1 VRYALCVTRAC
12 CLLLRYCYRSYL
24 YSLVLYIYIASVL
37 HSYSINSVLH
47 LLSPA
52 ILDSYEPGY
61 AYCIAVT
68 SKTHHWVSAKASGCG
83 RSSYGS
89 WADRS
94 RASRYIFPP
103 GSLIAP
109 QGFVSIQY
117 FTDISDFYPLCL
129 TIAKLLK
136 FTHSYLPSLWP
147 LYCLLTLSLHIF

>member
-1 VRYALCVTRAC
+1 MRCFVAVRYALCVTRPC

-52 ILDSYEPGY
+52 ILDSCEPGY
-61 AYCIAVT
+61 AYC
-68 SKTHHWVSAKASGCG
+68 
-83 RSSYGS
+83 
-89 WADRS
+89 
-94 RASRYIFPP
+94 
-103 GSLIAP
+103 
-109 QGFVSIQY
+109 
-117 FTDISDFYPLCL
+117 
-129 TIAKLLK
+129 IAKLLK

>member
-1 VRYALCVTRAC
+1 MRCFVAVRYALCVTRPC

-52 ILDSYEPGY
+52 ILDSCEPEY
-61 AYCIAVT
+61 AYC
-68 SKTHHWVSAKASGCG
+68 
-83 RSSYGS
+83 
-89 WADRS
+89 
-94 RASRYIFPP
+94 
-103 GSLIAP
+103 
-109 QGFVSIQY
+109 
-117 FTDISDFYPLCL
+117 
-129 TIAKLLK
+129 IAKLLK